1 MNALAPRT
9 RTLLGLYAFLDC
21 VDGHVRSLRNESEA
35 ISRDG
40 NIWGFCE
47 SGCYVGVSLIV
58 DGSRGDP
65 DIGLSFFDRNDL
77 ALLVTGAQY
86 RRTSSG
92 ALQLAHDIYTLL
104 TTFY

>member
-1 MNALAPRT
+1 VNALAPR
-9 RTLLGLYAFLDC
+9 RRNRLGLYQFLDC
-21 VDGHVRSLRNESEA
+21 ADGQVRSLLNESDA

-40 NIWGFCE
+40 NIWGSSE
-47 SGCYVGVSLIV
+47 SGCYVGVRLIV
-58 DGSRGDP
+58 GGSHDDL
-65 DIGLSFFDRNDL
+65 DIGLSFFDRNDV

-92 ALQLAHDIYTLL
+92 AAQLARDIYTLL